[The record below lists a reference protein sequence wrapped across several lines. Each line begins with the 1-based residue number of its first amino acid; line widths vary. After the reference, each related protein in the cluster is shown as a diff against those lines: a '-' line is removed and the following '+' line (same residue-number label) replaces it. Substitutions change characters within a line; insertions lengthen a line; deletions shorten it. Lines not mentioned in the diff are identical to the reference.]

1 MTSSITEQL
10 DDGFVQDPHAAFER
24 LRAERPV
31 TRVALPGGH
40 PVWLVTRY
48 ADARAALADSRLIKD
63 WRTLW
68 PGTDADPDEGMA
80 ALDTHMLAS
89 AKEYF
94 LSFQPAGQRQDAG
107 GGPARRP

>member
-48 ADARAALADSRLIKD
+48 ADAPRRAGRLA
-63 WRTLW
+63 
-68 PGTDADPDEGMA
+68 PDQG
-80 ALDTHMLAS
+80 LAHP
-89 AKEYF
+89 
-94 LSFQPAGQRQDAG
+94 LAGDG
-107 GGPARRP
+107 RRPGRGDGCAGYPHA